1 MSFFFGGK
9 ESAVPVLVKDIE
21 RLFRGGRHSDVVA
34 DDNDDDEGDEDE
46 DEDDDDDDNDDDDGL
61 VATIVA

>member
-21 RLFRGGRHSDVVA
+21 RLFRGGRHSGDA
-34 DDNDDDEGDEDE
+34 TTDDDGVEDEDDEG
-46 DEDDDDDDNDDDDGL
+46 DDDDDDDDGFVL
-61 VATIVA
+61 TIVG